1 MKKLLCL
8 LCLLLMAPGIYAAS
22 ADSYQDGTYVAQSTG
37 FGGPVIVIM
46 TVDAGRIVAVE
57 IQGEH
62 ETPGIGQYAMEQLP
76 EAIINANGVASVD
89 VITGATHTSRAILA
103 AAAICIEDAYRGNV
117 ASSTPAPTATPT
129 PKPTLTPPPSH
140 VRPYHDGLYIAQA
153 TGFGG
158 PVVVIMTIKDGRIVS
173 LEIQIDNET
182 MGIADSAKAELAAA
196 IWNANGI
203 EGVDVAVG
211 ATFTSR
217 AILAAAAECFE
228 ASYTGAVS
236 TSTPVPTATPT
247 PTPTPTPGPANA
259 DYRDGTYTAQ
269 ATGFGGPV
277 SVTMTIKNGRIVSV
291 SAKGKNE
298 SQSISGKA
306 LEELPEMIKQ
316 ANGVGNVDVVA
327 GASVTSRAIL
337 AAAAE
342 CLNMATTPS
351 RIPGDPDGD
360 GSVTLNDAVMILQYG
375 TGESGSM
382 DVSTADV
389 NGDGT
394 VSIHDAL
401 CIFQHEAGWDGVLR

>member
-1 MKKLLCL
+1 MV
-8 LCLLLMAPGIYAAS
+8 MVQGIFAAS
-22 ADSYQDGTYVAQSTG
+22 AASYQDGTYVAQSTG

-46 TVDAGRIVAVE
+46 TVDAGRIIAVE

-62 ETPGIGQYAMEQLP
+62 ETPGIGKYAMEQLP

-129 PKPTLTPPPSH
+129 PTPTPTPPPAH

-217 AILAAAAECFE
+217 AIIAAAAKCFE

-291 SAKGKNE
+291 SAKGEKE

-316 ANGVGNVDVVA
+316 ANGVGNVDVIA

-360 GSVTLNDAVMILQYG
+360 GAVTLNDAVMILQYG
-375 TGESGSM
+375 TGESSIPQL
-382 DVSTADV
+382 SNADV
-389 NGDGT
+389 NGDET

>member
-8 LCLLLMAPGIYAAS
+8 LCLLLMVTGIYAAS
-22 ADSYQDGTYVAQSTG
+22 AASYQDGTYVAQSTG

-62 ETPGIGQYAMEQLP
+62 ETPGIGKYAMEQLP
-76 EAIINANGVASVD
+76 EAIINANGVEQVD
-89 VITGATHTSRAILA
+89 VVAGATHTSRAILA
-103 AAAICIEDAYRGNV
+103 AAAMCIEDAYKGNV
-117 ASSTPAPTATPT
+117 AASTPVPTATPT
-129 PKPTLTPPPSH
+129 PTPTPPPAH
-140 VRPYHDGLYIAQA
+140 VRPYHDGLYIAQEK
-153 TGFGG
+153 GFGG

-182 MGIADSAKAELAAA
+182 MGIADSAKDELAAA
-196 IWNANGI
+196 ILNANGI
-203 EGVDVAVG
+203 EGVDVAAG

-217 AILAAAAECFE
+217 AIIAAAAKCFE

-291 SAKGKNE
+291 SAKGEKE

-316 ANGVGNVDVVA
+316 ANGVGNVDVIA

-360 GSVTLNDAVMILQYG
+360 GAVTLNDAVMILQYG
-375 TGESGSM
+375 TGESSIPQL
-382 DVSTADV
+382 SNADV

>member
-1 MKKLLCL
+1 M
-8 LCLLLMAPGIYAAS
+8 
-22 ADSYQDGTYVAQSTG
+22 
-37 FGGPVIVIM
+37 
-46 TVDAGRIVAVE
+46 
-57 IQGEH
+57 
-62 ETPGIGQYAMEQLP
+62 
-76 EAIINANGVASVD
+76 
-89 VITGATHTSRAILA
+89 
-103 AAAICIEDAYRGNV
+103 
-117 ASSTPAPTATPT
+117 
-129 PKPTLTPPPSH
+129 
-140 VRPYHDGLYIAQA
+140 
-153 TGFGG
+153 
-158 PVVVIMTIKDGRIVS
+158 
-173 LEIQIDNET
+173 
-182 MGIADSAKAELAAA
+182 
-196 IWNANGI
+196 ANGI
-203 EGVDVAVG
+203 ENVDAVAG

-217 AILAAAAECFE
+217 AIIAAAAKCFE

-259 DYRDGTYTAQ
+259 DYQDGTYTAQ

-382 DVSTADV
+382 DVSNADV